1 MSEQVEIVYE
11 VKGTRHVLNVNVN
24 LNDFYKWSPMRKHR
38 YYESVGVK
46 TYGKNAELIS
56 VIVKN
61 TGEQLY
67 AKSEI

>member
-38 YYESVGVK
+38 HFHSIGVK

-56 VIVKN
+56 VIVKR
-61 TGEQLY
+61 TGEKLY
-67 AKSEI
+67 ERA

>member
-24 LNDFYKWSPMRKHR
+24 LNDFYKWSPMRKHQHFH
-38 YYESVGVK
+38 SIGVK

-56 VIVKN
+56 VIVKR
-61 TGEQLY
+61 TGEKLY
-67 AKSEI
+67 ERA

>member
-1 MSEQVEIVYE
+1 MSNQLSITYN
-11 VKGTRHVLNVNVN
+11 VKGTNHLLNVSVN

-38 YYESVGVK
+38 HFHSIGVK

-56 VIVKN
+56 VIVKT

>member
-11 VKGTRHVLNVNVN
+11 VKGTRHVLNVDVN

-38 YYESVGVK
+38 HFRSIGVK

-56 VIVKN
+56 VIVKT